1 MIGPWNDDEPNAP
14 SPSILNPLPVITP
27 LAEILLLNI
36 PNPSCIEVPVT
47 LKFPFDWI
55 PAPDIE
61 LLAEIVLLTVVAPII
76 NAVPSN
82 WTFDNAL
89 TSPADHIPLPV
100 IPLLAEMYSLPL
112 MFPTTS
118 NAPLMF
124 VAFCTNNLDALIVLL
139 EDTAPLNDELPSIN
153 NAPPLM
159 FPLAD
164 MWLNDAVCATNN
176 VDEVIAPFTN
186 NPLPNLIL
194 VSAFDHEKNTLAP
207 LMNKPAPFAATDVV
221 EPLAIS
227 IKRSSIF
234 KSEICNWVVVP
245 NTFKSPLIVVTELTP
260 LPATVIASFN
270 EAEYTSNAPVAWL
283 TWFLNVTKLIP
294 LIVLAL
300 KSPFTVKGLSKYI
313 YCSGWSQ

>member
-1 MIGPWNDDEPNAP
+1 MIGPTNDEEPYKP
-14 SPSILNPLPVITP
+14 SPSILNPLAVITP
-27 LAEILLLNI
+27 LAEILLLNVA
-36 PNPSCIEVPVT
+36 NPSNIELPVA

-55 PAPDIE
+55 PAPEIE

-76 NAVPSN
+76 NAVWSN

-124 VAFCTNNLDALIVLL
+124 VAFCTNNADALIVLL
-139 EDTAPLNDELPSIN
+139 ADTAPLIEVAPSTN

-164 MWLNDAVCATNN
+164 IWFNDAVCATNI
-176 VDEVIAPFTN
+176 VDEVTAPFTN

-207 LMNKPAPFAATDVV
+207 LMNKPAPFAPTDVV

-234 KSEICNWVVVP
+234 KSEIWSWVVVP
-245 NTFKSPLIVVTELTP
+245 NTFKSPCIVVTDETP
-260 LPATVIASFN
+260 VPATVIAFFN
-270 EAEYTSNAPVAWL
+270 EEE
-283 TWFLNVTKLIP
+283 
-294 LIVLAL
+294 
-300 KSPFTVKGLSKYI
+300 
-313 YCSGWSQ
+313 